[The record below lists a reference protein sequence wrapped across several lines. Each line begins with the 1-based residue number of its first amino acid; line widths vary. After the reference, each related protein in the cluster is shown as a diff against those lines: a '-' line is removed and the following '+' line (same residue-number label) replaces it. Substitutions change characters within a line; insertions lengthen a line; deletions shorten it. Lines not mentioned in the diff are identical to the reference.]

1 MKNALGMNRSDMQDE
16 TEDREKGGGREW
28 RKENERERERERER
42 AKGKAKQHGGAS
54 EFEPVCFGS
63 RSDPVVGRQT
73 KQECVE
79 TFQAKKM

>member
-1 MKNALGMNRSDMQDE
+1 MRRKTERKGEGESGENRM
-16 TEDREKGGGREW
+16 
-28 RKENERERERERER
+28 RERERERGR